1 MNPFKNQPK
10 LLMLAMG
17 VAMGGTQAAE
27 ANVFQQTDLAQG
39 YMLVAENTTTAPA
52 PDKTKTATPPAAP
65 ATDKAKEVKC
75 GAKKSTEGK
84 CGEGKCGSDKA
95 KEGKCGEGKCG
106 TEKSKE
112 GKCGEGKC
120 GASKVKEGK
129 CGEGKCGSDKKSVDT
144 PKEETK
150 VDAPKEESKSE

>member
-1 MNPFKNQPK
+1 MNPFKNPPK

-17 VAMGGTQAAE
+17 VAMGGAQAAE

-52 PDKTKTATPPAAP
+52 TDKTKTATPPAAP
-65 ATDKAKEVKC
+65 ATDKAKE
-75 GAKKSTEGK
+75 A
-84 CGEGKCGSDKA
+84 
-95 KEGKCGEGKCG
+95 KCGEGKCG

-120 GASKVKEGK
+120 GASKAKEGK